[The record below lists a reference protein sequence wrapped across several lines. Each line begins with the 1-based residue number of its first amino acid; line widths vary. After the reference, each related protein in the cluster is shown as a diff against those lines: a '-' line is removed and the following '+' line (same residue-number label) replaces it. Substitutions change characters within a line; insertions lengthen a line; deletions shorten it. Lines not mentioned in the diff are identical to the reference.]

1 MKTRKKI
8 SAKLLAIMLI
18 AALLLPLAWNVPVEA
33 AEAKQIDVLFSH
45 DTHSH
50 LNSFSTI
57 IDGEQ
62 KEVDGFRGHP
72 GASVSRGVRH
82 DLLVHLFTAQG
93 NACCRNAGSDPARG
107 IDGAVRAASC
117 SPECDLGKEK
127 RAVCRPRGSCTR
139 RRRKQNKRGCADRPR
154 RSGTSDPLCGRQI
167 PDRHIRPCTDH
178 TDDTIYLRGN
188 TCIRRF

>member
-57 IDGEQ
+57 VDGEQ
-62 KEVDGFRGHP
+62 KEVGGFARIKTLIDEKKQEDPDTLVLDGGDFSMGT
-72 GASVSRGVRH
+72 
-82 DLLVHLFTAQG
+82 LIQT
-93 NACCRNAGSDPARG
+93 
-107 IDGAVRAASC
+107 
-117 SPECDLGKEK
+117 
-127 RAVCRPRGSCTR
+127 
-139 RRRKQNKRGCADRPR
+139 GCWDIW
-154 RSGTSDPLCGRQI
+154 GMM
-167 PDRHIRPCTDH
+167 
-178 TDDTIYLRGN
+178 
-188 TCIRRF
+188 